1 MKRVKRISSDR
12 TPNTPEE
19 FQNWHKKTI
28 DIFSSSK
35 FERIL
40 DVGCAGGNFSLLLK
54 EACGAKEVCG
64 IEIDECGANL
74 ARQKGVGAHCLNLD
88 HEAFPFEGKYFDAI
102 YVGEVIE
109 HLYDP
114 DHMLEECYRV
124 LKYGGLL
131 VLTTRN
137 LSSLYNRLT
146 LLLGY
151 QPFSTSVS
159 LRHNIGRPFKLD
171 DEILGDHI
179 RVFTYRAL
187 REILELNG
195 FDCLVAHGTGSALPP
210 GKGNYFAQSIRLCD
224 KILARVPSLSQGL
237 ALECRKR

>member
-1 MKRVKRISSDR
+1 M
-12 TPNTPEE
+12 
-19 FQNWHKKTI
+19 
-28 DIFSSSK
+28 
-35 FERIL
+35 
-40 DVGCAGGNFSLLLK
+40 GCAGGNFSLLLK
-54 EACGAKEVCG
+54 EACSAKEVCG

-88 HEAFPFEGKYFDAI
+88 HEAFPFESEYFDAI

-124 LKYGGLL
+124 LKDGGLL